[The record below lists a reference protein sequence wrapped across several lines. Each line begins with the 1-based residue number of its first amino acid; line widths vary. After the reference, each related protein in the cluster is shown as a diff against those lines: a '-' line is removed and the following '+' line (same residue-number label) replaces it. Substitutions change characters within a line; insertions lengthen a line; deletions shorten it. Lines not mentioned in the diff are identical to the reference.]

1 MNTISEALKNA
12 VGFFSFMWSV
22 GKIQS
27 VLMKGRYS

>member
-12 VGFFSFMWSV
+12 MGFFSFMWSV

-27 VLMKGRYS
+27 LLMRGQYP